1 MSEKRWF
8 SLEEA
13 NHLLPFVDQELKK
26 MQALKREFEDKYM
39 ELRHKKN
46 EFAEKP
52 STEKDPF
59 FVMEAALEFL
69 QIEARGLIQ
78 SFQKTGIELKDIDTG
93 LVDFPAVMNGQ
104 EVLLCW
110 KQGEDGIRYYHGEQD
125 GFAGRRPIAD

>member
-1 MSEKRWF
+1 MSEKKWF

-13 NHLLPFVDQELKK
+13 NQLLPFVDGELKK
-26 MQALKREFEDKYM
+26 MQALKREFEEKYM

-46 EFAEKP
+46 EYASMP
-52 STEKDPF
+52 SAEKDPF

-69 QIEARGLIQ
+69 QIEARGLLQ
-78 SFQKTGIELKDIDTG
+78 SFQKTGIELKDIDMG
-93 LVDFPAVMNGQ
+93 LVDFPTVMNGQ

-125 GFAGRRPIAD
+125 GFAGRRPITD

>member
-13 NHLLPFVDQELKK
+13 NHLLPFVDGELKK

-46 EFAEKP
+46 EYASMP
-52 STEKDPF
+52 GTEKDPF

-93 LVDFPAVMNGQ
+93 LVDFPAVMNGE

-110 KQGEDGIRYYHGEQD
+110 KQGEDEIRYYHGEQD

>member
-1 MSEKRWF
+1 MSEKKWF

-13 NHLLPFVDQELKK
+13 NGLLPFVDGELKK
-26 MQALKREFEDKYM
+26 MQALKREFEEKYM

-46 EFAEKP
+46 EYASMP

-59 FVMEAALEFL
+59 FVMEASLEFL
-69 QIEARGLIQ
+69 QIEARGLLQ
-78 SFQKTGIELKDIDTG
+78 SFQKTGIELKDIDMG
-93 LVDFPAVMNGQ
+93 LVDFPAVRNGE

-125 GFAGRRPIAD
+125 GFAGRRPLTD

>member
-13 NHLLPFVDQELKK
+13 NYLLPFVDQELKK

-46 EFAEKP
+46 EYASMP
-52 STEKDPF
+52 SSEKDPF

-110 KQGEDGIRYYHGEQD
+110 KQGEDQIRYYHGEQD